1 MIILIT
7 VIVVVIALVYYFY
20 KKMQSQEETILSLTQ
35 KCENLEL
42 MFRPIA
48 PLSDLE
54 NVYNREPNHTPRN
67 INSSELENDSTNSS
81 ELENDSTEIQTPTFQ
96 KQVKSRCGEMC
107 SLEPLRFKANF
118 KEMNDIVDLELNN
131 IKKASRRSSRRTS
144 PKTP

>member
-1 MIILIT
+1 MNTEMIILIT

-42 MFRPIA
+42 MFRPVA

-67 INSSELENDSTNSS
+67 INSSELENDST
-81 ELENDSTEIQTPTFQ
+81 ENEINNIQTPTFQ
-96 KQVKSRCGEMC
+96 SRCGEMC

-131 IKKASRRSSRRTS
+131 IKKTSRRSSRRTS

>member
-42 MFRPIA
+42 MFRPVA

-67 INSSELENDSTNSS
+67 INSSELENDST
-81 ELENDSTEIQTPTFQ
+81 ENEINNIQTPTFQ
-96 KQVKSRCGEMC
+96 SRCGEMC

-131 IKKASRRSSRRTS
+131 IKKTSRRSSRRTS